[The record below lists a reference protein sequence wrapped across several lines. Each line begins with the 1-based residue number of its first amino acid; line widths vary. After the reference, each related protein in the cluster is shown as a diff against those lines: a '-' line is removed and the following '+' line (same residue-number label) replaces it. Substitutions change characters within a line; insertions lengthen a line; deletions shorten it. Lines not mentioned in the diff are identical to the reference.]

1 MWKFSSKNNGFYNT
15 DDQDLYMSAGSWPD
29 DLVDVSD
36 EKYQQ
41 IRNDLSGGKILT
53 TDANGEPI
61 AYTPE
66 LTTEQVSE
74 KASAT
79 VRSLL
84 SMASNKIA
92 PLQDAADLGIA
103 TESETAS
110 LTAWKTYR
118 VLVNRVPTQPGFPT
132 AIDWPPM
139 PE

>member
-74 KASAT
+74 QASAT